1 MAPIIIIISICL
13 FLLLTFSSTTACDR
27 CVHQS
32 KLSSVLQSAGAC
44 GYGSMA
50 VSFNGGHIAAAGVKI
65 YKDGAR
71 CGACYQI
78 RCKNPNFCTNHGT
91 IVMVTDLVTSTNETD
106 FVVSTGTLRAMA
118 NMGNDQNI
126 LQLVNTNLDVEY
138 KRVAC
143 EHGSNNLAIR
153 VEESSQRPSHL
164 AVTFLNQGGQTEIIA
179 VDVAPV
185 GFPNWSFMRRS
196 TRGGAIWETSAAPS
210 GPLQFRLV
218 VTAGFD
224 GKWYWASN
232 ALPADWETGMI
243 YDSGIQITDIAQET
257 DCSPCD
263 DGTW

>member
-1 MAPIIIIISICL
+1 MAPIIIISICF
-13 FLLLTFSSTTACDR
+13 FLLITLPSTTACDR

-44 GYGSMA
+44 GYGSLA

-91 IVMVTDLVTSTNETD
+91 VVMVTDLVTSTNETD

-118 NMGNDQNI
+118 NMPNDQTI
-126 LQLVNTNLDVEY
+126 LQLVNSNLDVEY
-138 KRVAC
+138 KNVAC
-143 EHGSNNLAIR
+143 EHGTNNLAIR

-185 GFPNWSFMRRS
+185 GFPNWSFMSRS

>member
-1 MAPIIIIISICL
+1 MAPIIIISICF
-13 FLLLTFSSTTACDR
+13 FLLITLPSTTACDR

-44 GYGSMA
+44 GYGSLA

-91 IVMVTDLVTSTNETD
+91 VVM
-106 FVVSTGTLRAMA
+106 G
-118 NMGNDQNI
+118 GN
-126 LQLVNTNLDVEY
+126 
-138 KRVAC
+138 VAC
-143 EHGSNNLAIR
+143 EHGTNNLAIR

-185 GFPNWSFMRRS
+185 GFPNWSFMSRS

>member
-1 MAPIIIIISICL
+1 MTPIIIISICF
-13 FLLLTFSSTTACDR
+13 FLLITLPSTTACDR

-50 VSFNGGHIAAAGVKI
+50 
-65 YKDGAR
+65 
-71 CGACYQI
+71 I

-91 IVMVTDLVTSTNETD
+91 VVMVTDLVTSTNETD

-118 NMGNDQNI
+118 NMPNDQNI
-126 LQLVNTNLDVEY
+126 LQLVNSNLDVEY

-143 EHGSNNLAIR
+143 EHGTNNLAIR

-164 AVTFLNQGGQTEIIA
+164 AITFLNQGGQTEIIA

-185 GFPNWSFMRRS
+185 GFPNWSFMSRS